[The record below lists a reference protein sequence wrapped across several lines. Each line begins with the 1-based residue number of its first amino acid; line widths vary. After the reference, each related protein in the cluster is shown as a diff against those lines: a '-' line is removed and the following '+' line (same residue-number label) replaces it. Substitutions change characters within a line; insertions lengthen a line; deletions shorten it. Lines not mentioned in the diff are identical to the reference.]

1 MSESRWSRKVLLLTA
16 LIGTTLLAAYPVP
29 AQDPAASK
37 PDSQG
42 VRERA
47 LFRLT
52 EIADFDRDGFP
63 DKWVVA
69 SLRDPADELLGAT
82 LQPVTDAL
90 RAQLE
95 IPAGQGLL
103 VASVRADGP
112 SAQAGLKQN
121 DILLTLADKPLAS
134 ADDLTRHLKAAGE
147 SAVPLKFLRAGK
159 QVTIQ
164 VRPSYRVTLGPVA
177 EPKTEYYIGVS
188 LDPADDA
195 LRAQLGLPTGQGVLI
210 TDVVAGSPAEKAG
223 VKKHDIVLELGGRPV
238 ASPEE
243 LARQVQAV
251 RDTQTTVKL
260 LRAGKPMTLQVT
272 GAVRKVE
279 ASPPREETLRFWATD
294 VQPMFLANSTFTQM
308 PRDVPVKV
316 WAAPADGTDELRQR
330 LDHLEK
336 ELKALREALDKLNE
350 TLKGTKKE

>member
-1 MSESRWSRKVLLLTA
+1 MSESRWSRKVLLLAA
-16 LIGTTLLAAYPVP
+16 LTGTPLLAAYPVP
-29 AQDPAASK
+29 AQDPATPK
-37 PDSQG
+37 PDGQG
-42 VRERA
+42 VRYRP
-47 LFRLT
+47 LFVAD
-52 EIADFDRDGFP
+52 IADWDGDGAP

-82 LQPVTDAL
+82 LQPVGDAL

-95 IPAGQGLL
+95 LRAGQGLL
-103 VASVRADGP
+103 VASLRADGP

-121 DILLTLADKPLAS
+121 DILLTLGDKQLAS

-147 SAVPLKFLRAGK
+147 SPVPLKLLRAGK
-159 QVTIQ
+159 PVTVQ
-164 VRPSYRVTLGPVA
+164 VRPSYHVTLGPVA

-195 LRAQLGLPTGQGVLI
+195 LRAQLGLPPGQGVLI

-223 VKKHDIVLELGGRPV
+223 VHKHDVVLELAGKPV
-238 ASPEE
+238 ANPEE
-243 LARQVQAV
+243 LARQVQAA
-251 RDTQTTVKL
+251 RDTPTTLRL

-272 GAVRKVE
+272 GAVRKAE
-279 ASPPREETLRFWATD
+279 ATTPQEAAFRLYAAD
-294 VQPMFLANSTFTQM
+294 LQPWILANGTRM
-308 PRDVPVKV
+308 RGDVPVKV
-316 WAAPADGTDELRQR
+316 WAAPADGTDDLRQR

-350 TLKGTKKE
+350 TLKGTKRE